1 MENKKTSEKDEEEEK
16 PRIITSRVMDALR
29 AKLEEIRIDVL
40 NTDETL
46 SFIEAKRR
54 AVYELFNENKIDA
67 KQAENLVITFVLAN

>member
-67 KQAENLVITFVLAN
+67 KQAENLVITFVLSN